1 MPIVEE
7 PIFNLFTERISAYV
21 KLRGLELCKTIEE
34 GLKGNCLNAIM
45 EGTKQGEGIYKIRE
59 RLRAVIEDYSKVNAE
74 RVARTE
80 TINACRR
87 ATVEGYIQ
95 SGVVERARWVAAPTG
110 CEMCQELNGQEFD
123 LTEVPDSPHPN
134 CTCGTMA
141 VLRD

>member
-34 GLKGNCLNAIM
+34 GLKSSCLDAIM

-87 ATVEGYIQ
+87 ATIEGYIQ
-95 SGVVERARWVAAPTG
+95 SGVVSKVKWLAAPDA
-110 CEMCQELNGQEFD
+110 CPVCQELGGQEFELAD
-123 LTEVPDSPHPN
+123 VPDSPHPN
-134 CTCGTMA
+134 CRCATTA
-141 VLRD
+141 VLRE